1 MNRRGPLDDLPENYF
16 LEAREP
22 RLARERLLELALIG
36 LVAFIT
42 TMGGVVAGGS
52 WIFLTQREATI
63 MRAEIATNKMEV
75 SILSTQFHD
84 HVAFTVPN
92 DTPSRTASMYPG
104 AHR

>member
-1 MNRRGPLDDLPENYF
+1 MSRRGSVDDIPENYF
-16 LEAREP
+16 LAANEP
-22 RLARERLLELALIG
+22 PLQRDRLFELVLIG

-63 MRAEIATNKMEV
+63 MRADIAANKTETA
-75 SILSTQFHD
+75 ILSAQFHD
-84 HVAFTVPN
+84 HVAFTTPN
-92 DTPSRTASMYPG
+92 DTPSRTAAMYPG